1 MADWLI
7 TSHPPKSQWGEVFSK
22 IELHPVSKIKSL
34 NTKDV
39 SFLAVFKCAIIFFFS
54 LCVQLNQYETAS
66 NFIQLNQNLAWDC
79 LLI

>member
-34 NTKDV
+34 NAKDV
-39 SFLAVFKCAIIFFFS
+39 SFWGGFQMCNHDFFFIVCIHETK
-54 LCVQLNQYETAS
+54 LRIYECS
-66 NFIQLNQNLAWDC
+66 YRK
-79 LLI
+79 